1 MVLCTLYIP
10 DGLFKI
16 SKFDNKPILSFLYE
30 VCVQIETIM
39 HILVMLEQWSV
50 YLTTAYIKYGQ
61 MRVQW

>member
-39 HILVMLEQWSV
+39 HILVMLEQ
-50 YLTTAYIKYGQ
+50 
-61 MRVQW
+61 